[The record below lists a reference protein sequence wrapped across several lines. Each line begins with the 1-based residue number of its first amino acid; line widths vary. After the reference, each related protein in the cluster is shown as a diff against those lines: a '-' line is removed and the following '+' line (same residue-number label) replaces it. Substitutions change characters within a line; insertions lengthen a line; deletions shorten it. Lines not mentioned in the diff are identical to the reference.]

1 MSFTKEMIA
10 EIIDE
15 DGADNLTAKG
25 VRTKLEAKL
34 GLDAGALKSKKEDIS
49 KMIDDVLAER
59 EGDEEEEE
67 EEEEEEQPKKKAKK
81 EPKGKEATE
90 ENPNK
95 GKMTCKTRSG
105 QEAPKNIKKIQE
117 AMKMSHSKFLA
128 NASALEVDVDGNT
141 LRGEPRSF
149 SSGAMGWYLGG
160 KVEINV
166 GSTVVWAQVGM
177 NVVIPGSN
185 AWKK

>member
-34 GLDAGALKSKKEDIS
+34 GVEAGALKSKKEDIS
-49 KMIDDVLAER
+49 KMIDDVLAEVTGACATADPPCPACAPDVPRAFAASQR
-59 EGDEEEEE
+59 EGDEEEE

-81 EPKGKEATE
+81 EPKAKAATE

-105 QEAPKNIKKIQE
+105 QEAPKVI
-117 AMKMSHSKFLA
+117 AALARALCPSTDCRMSHSARAF
-128 NASALEVDVDGNT
+128 
-141 LRGEPRSF
+141 
-149 SSGAMGWYLGG
+149 
-160 KVEINV
+160 
-166 GSTVVWAQVGM
+166 
-177 NVVIPGSN
+177 
-185 AWKK
+185 